1 MASGENRNSLYEKI
15 KTSPDDWMKMACAAA
30 ADSVRAGGGPF
41 GAALVQIDD
50 ETGKVI
56 RHWIDCNHV
65 AEYSDPTA
73 HAEIS
78 IIRQACK
85 ELGVFHLNSIPCEKS
100 NLMQPGDFSHCELY
114 SSCEPCPM
122 CYGAIRWAQIT
133 ALTFALTRFDACVHG
148 FRDMEIY
155 DELAQ
160 PFESRQL
167 KVHKAEL
174 PEALEAFNL
183 WQTSENL
190 RY

>member
-1 MASGENRNSLYEKI
+1 MASGENKNSFYEKI
-15 KTSPDDWMKMACAAA
+15 TTRPDDWMKMACAAA
-30 ADSVRAGGGPF
+30 ADSVRTGGGPF
-41 GAALVQIDD
+41 GAVLIHIDD

-56 RHWIDCNHV
+56 RHWMDCNHV

-78 IIRQACK
+78 VIRQACK
-85 ELGVFHLNSIPCEKS
+85 ELGVFRLNNISDETS
-100 NLMQPGDFSHCELY
+100 NLMQPTNLSHCELY

-122 CYGAIRWAQIT
+122 CYGAIRWAQIPV
-133 ALTFALTRFDACVHG
+133 LTFALTRFDAHAQG

-155 DELAQ
+155 EELAQ
-160 PFESRQL
+160 PLESRQM
-167 KVHKAEL
+167 KIHKADF

-183 WQTSENL
+183 WQASENQ

>member
-1 MASGENRNSLYEKI
+1 MASGEDRNSLYEQI

-41 GAALVQIDD
+41 GAVLVHIDD

-56 RHWIDCNHV
+56 RHWVDCNHV
-65 AEYSDPTA
+65 DEYCDPTA

-78 IIRQACK
+78 VIRQACK
-85 ELGVFHLNSIPCEKS
+85 ELGVFNLS
-100 NLMQPGDFSHCELY
+100 NISDEISKLMQPASLSHCELY

-122 CYGAIRWAQIT
+122 CYGAIRWAQIP
-133 ALTFALTRFDACVHG
+133 ALTFALTRLDAHVHG
-148 FRDMEIY
+148 FRDMAIY

-167 KVHKAEL
+167 KIHKAGF

-183 WQTSENL
+183 WQSSENF

>member
-1 MASGENRNSLYEKI
+1 MASGEDRSNLYEQI

-30 ADSVRAGGGPF
+30 ADSVRARGGPF
-41 GAALVQIDD
+41 GAVLVHIDD

-56 RHWIDCNHV
+56 RHWVDCNHV
-65 AEYSDPTA
+65 AEYCDPTA

-78 IIRQACK
+78 VIRQACK
-85 ELGVFHLNSIPCEKS
+85 ELGVFNLS
-100 NLMQPGDFSHCELY
+100 NISDEISKLMQPTSLSHCELY

-122 CYGAIRWAQIT
+122 CYGAIRWAQIPV
-133 ALTFALTRFDACVHG
+133 LTFALTRFDAHVHG
-148 FRDMEIY
+148 FRDMAIY

-167 KVHKAEL
+167 RIRKAGF

-183 WQTSENL
+183 WQSSENL

>member
-1 MASGENRNSLYEKI
+1 MASGEDRNSLYEQI

-41 GAALVQIDD
+41 GAVLVHIDD

-56 RHWIDCNHV
+56 RHWVDCNHV
-65 AEYSDPTA
+65 AEYCDPTA

-78 IIRQACK
+78 VIRQACK
-85 ELGVFHLNSIPCEKS
+85 ELGVFNLNNIADEISK
-100 NLMQPGDFSHCELY
+100 LMQPASLSHCELY

-122 CYGAIRWAQIT
+122 CYGAIRWAQIPV
-133 ALTFALTRFDACVHG
+133 LTFALTRFDAHVHG
-148 FRDMEIY
+148 FRDMTIY
-155 DELAQ
+155 NELAQ

-167 KVHKAEL
+167 KIRKAGF

-183 WQTSENL
+183 WQSSENF

>member
-1 MASGENRNSLYEKI
+1 MASGENRNNLYEQI

-41 GAALVQIDD
+41 GAVLVHIDD

-56 RHWIDCNHV
+56 RHWVDCNHV

-78 IIRQACK
+78 VIRQACK
-85 ELGVFHLNSIPCEKS
+85 ELGVFNLHKISYETSK
-100 NLMQPGDFSHCELY
+100 LMQPSTFSHCELY

-122 CYGAIRWAQIT
+122 CYGAIRWAQIST
-133 ALTFALTRFDACVHG
+133 LSFAMTRFDASEYG

-155 DELAQ
+155 DELTQ
-160 PFESRQL
+160 SFEKRQL
-167 KVHKAEL
+167 KVNKAEF
-174 PEALEAFNL
+174 PQALEAFKL
-183 WQTSENL
+183 WQIAENI